1 MKPTARTRIYVI
13 AFVTVVLALVAAVI
27 FGVTDLAAA
36 QSIVLWVG
44 SIFGLPLG
52 VAVAHRPTKPTP

>member
-1 MKPTARTRIYVI
+1 MTPATRTRIYVI
-13 AFVTVVLALVAAVI
+13 AFVIVVACVVAAVI
-27 FGVTDLAAA
+27 FRLTDLATA
-36 QSIVLWVG
+36 QNLVLWVG